1 MGGEWKPKRITNK
14 AYKGKWEAPD
24 IDNPDF
30 VDDPELYAVVKDNGL
45 VGFEL
50 WQVKAGS
57 IFDNIL
63 VCDDPDFAKAE
74 AEKNIVPLQTKEK
87 EMKKKKDDEEA
98 EQRRKEDEERKAK
111 EAVNNDDDDDDDDD
125 EDEDEDTKKKEL

>member
-1 MGGEWKPKRITNK
+1 MIDNPEYKGEWKPKRIANK
-14 AYKGKWEAPD
+14 AYKGKWVAPD
-24 IDNPDF
+24 VDN
-30 VDDPELYAVVKDNGL
+30 PELYAVVKDNGL

-63 VCDDPDFAKAE
+63 VCDDPEFAKAE
-74 AEKNIVPLQTKEK
+74 AEKNIVPLMTKEK

-98 EQRRKEDEERKAK
+98 DQRRKEDEERKAK

-125 EDEDEDTKKKEL
+125 EDEDEG